1 MDVAKAKSLGKSFRK
16 LRKQRGL
23 SQVELAA
30 RLDRPQSFISK
41 VESGERQVR
50 LVEIYD
56 FSDALETPVIELVKL
71 VEVALVDDDLLDR
84 TNVAR

>member
-56 FSDALETPVIELVKL
+56 FSDALETPVIDLVKM